1 MEINNPAQVQSTS
14 STHSKYAEN
23 AANSDKTKNVDATS
37 KQTAQQTSKQL
48 MNQAILSAQEDVSL
62 KSGDQSMTLLYRA
75 AIEAINKELAPS
87 MGENAIQTAYDNG
100 VDTSPE
106 ATADRIVS
114 FATQF
119 FSVHQQQNSN
129 MSFDEQLDSFMTIIG
144 GAIDNGFK
152 EARDILSGLKVLQG
166 DIADGVDKTYGLV
179 QEGLQAFRDSFNKIQ
194 MRLKR
199 LTLNL
204 ILHIL
209 TLKPLTIRGFCC
221 VNNRLC

>member
-1 MEINNPAQVQSTS
+1 MEINKSPQVQSTPLPQK
-14 STHSKYAEN
+14 KYAEN
-23 AANSDKTKNVDATS
+23 TAPKSTEVSDSKDVKTTEVTS

-48 MNQAILSAQEDVSL
+48 MNQAILSAQQDVNI
-62 KSGDQSMTLLYRA
+62 KSGDQSMALLYRA
-75 AIEAINKELAPS
+75 AIESINKELAPT

-119 FSVHQQQNSN
+119 FSIHQQQNSG
-129 MSFDEQLDSFMTIIG
+129 MSLDEQLDSFMGIIG

-152 EARDILSGLKVLQG
+152 EAKDILSGLKVLQG

-179 QEGLQAFRDSFNKIQ
+179 QEGLQAFRDSFNKKTDETQ
-194 MRLKR
+194 SSAS
-199 LTLNL
+199 
-204 ILHIL
+204 
-209 TLKPLTIRGFCC
+209 
-221 VNNRLC
+221 

>member
-1 MEINNPAQVQSTS
+1 MEINKSPQVQSTPLPQK
-14 STHSKYAEN
+14 KYAEN
-23 AANSDKTKNVDATS
+23 TTSKGTEVSDSKDAKTTEVTS

-48 MNQAILSAQEDVSL
+48 MNQAILSAQQDVNI

-75 AIEAINKELAPS
+75 AIESINKELAPT

-119 FSVHQQQNSN
+119 FSIHQQQNSG
-129 MSFDEQLDSFMTIIG
+129 MSLSDQLDSFMGIIG

-152 EARDILSGLKVLQG
+152 EAKDILSGLKVLQG

-179 QEGLQAFRDSFNKIQ
+179 QEGLQAFRDSFNKKTDETQ
-194 MRLKR
+194 SSAS
-199 LTLNL
+199 
-204 ILHIL
+204 
-209 TLKPLTIRGFCC
+209 
-221 VNNRLC
+221 

>member
-1 MEINNPAQVQSTS
+1 MEINTPTQVQGSAS
-14 STHSKYAEN
+14 SHRTYADNMATNGE
-23 AANSDKTKNVDATS
+23 KTKNVEAAS

-62 KSGDQSMTLLYRA
+62 KSGDESMTLLYRA
-75 AIEAINKELAPS
+75 AIEAINEELAPA

-114 FATQF
+114 FSTQF

-129 MSFDEQLDSFMTIIG
+129 MSLDEQLDSFMNIIG

-179 QEGLQAFRDSFNKIQ
+179 QEGLQAFRDSFNK
-194 MRLKR
+194 KS
-199 LTLNL
+199 NES
-204 ILHIL
+204 
-209 TLKPLTIRGFCC
+209 
-221 VNNRLC
+221 